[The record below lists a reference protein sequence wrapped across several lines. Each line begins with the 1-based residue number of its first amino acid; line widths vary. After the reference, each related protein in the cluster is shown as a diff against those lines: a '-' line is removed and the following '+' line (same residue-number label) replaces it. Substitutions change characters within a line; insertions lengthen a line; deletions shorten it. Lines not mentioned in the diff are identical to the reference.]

1 VATTTLVNLV
11 GGYDMRY
18 NQIKEYDVANG
29 EGVRI
34 SLWTQ
39 GCSTRCPNCFN
50 KDTWDFN
57 CGHEFTKETIEHVK
71 SLLKDRTFVKRDLS
85 ILGGEPLEVV
95 NIPMLTML
103 LREVKKEIADV
114 SVWLWTSKSFED
126 VREMEMFKYIDVL
139 IDGKFEQELYSP
151 RLNFRGSSNQRII
164 KIQESLQENKIVLH
178 ELNNIV

>member
-1 VATTTLVNLV
+1 
-11 GGYDMRY
+11 
-18 NQIKEYDVANG
+18 
-29 EGVRI
+29 
-34 SLWTQ
+34 
-39 GCSTRCPNCFN
+39 
-50 KDTWDFN
+50 
-57 CGHEFTKETIEHVK
+57 
-71 SLLKDRTFVKRDLS
+71 
-85 ILGGEPLEVV
+85 
-95 NIPMLTML
+95 MLTML

-164 KIQESLQENKIVLH
+164 KVQESLQENKIVLH